1 MQTPVSDDLEIIH
14 RVLRGEIDL
23 FAELITRYQQHVA
36 GIVGRHVPRD
46 RVAEVAHDAFVRAYG
61 GLAGYSG
68 QAPFE
73 HWLSRIAVRTCYQ
86 FWRAMRREELPVSAL
101 SEEPLQWMEQVLAS
115 ESDDRFREQVKRR
128 ETEELSQWALGH
140 LSAENRLVL
149 SLMYLDGHSAREAA
163 GLLGWS
169 VAKVKVRAYRARQT
183 LRTLLREEWERKD
196 DDATQ

>member
-101 SEEPLQWMEQVLAS
+101 TEEPLQWMEQVLAS

-128 ETEELSQWALGH
+128 EAEELSQWALGH

-149 SLMYLDGHSAREAA
+149 SLMYLDGHSARETA